1 METKIGLKLLIDNKS
16 HKVIFAEAGK
26 EFVDFIFSL
35 LALPIGSVIKLLSS
49 ASMQGSIGNLY
60 QSVKNIDSN
69 YLLPNKE
76 KSSLLEPK
84 ICLSGSPSNLLLEG
98 DNNSLQPKIYVC
110 QGGCSTASLEKNGIC
125 PTCRG
130 KFTRER
136 TLVVPSKETVEMGNS
151 TCESGGFVRGV
162 VTYMITDKL
171 EVTPMS
177 SISSI
182 TLINKFGLNKGN
194 VDLSEEVVH
203 MGMNEGLA
211 LLKASLQ
218 SKMVLTDVFLGKNWS
233 KSRV

>member
-1 METKIGLKLLIDNKS
+1 MATKSSIKLLIDNKS
-16 HKVIFAEAGK
+16 RRVIFAEAGK

-49 ASMQGSIGNLY
+49 SSMQGSIGNLY
-60 QSVKNIDSN
+60 QSVQNIDSV

-84 ICLSGSPSNLLLEG
+84 IYLSGSPINLLLEG

-110 QGGCSTASLEKNGIC
+110 QNGCSTASMEKNVIC
-125 PTCRG
+125 PTC
-130 KFTRER
+130 KYQFNREK
-136 TLVVPSKETVEMGNS
+136 TLVFPSKETVKAGTS
-151 TCESGGFVRGV
+151 TGESTGGFVQGV
-162 VTYMITDKL
+162 VTYMITDNL

-182 TLINKFGLNKGN
+182 TLINKFGINNSK
-194 VDLSEEVVH
+194 VELSEKAVH
-203 MGMNEGLA
+203 FGMNEGLE

-218 SKMVLTDVFLGKNWS
+218 SKKVLTNVFLRK
-233 KSRV
+233 